1 MKLFPSERGR
11 IVATLWLLSAAPI
24 FAAPSP
30 LGHWRTID
38 DKTGKPKSLVSL
50 YSEGGKLY
58 GSIDSLFPAPGKDPD
73 PICDKCPGDLH
84 NKRVKGIR
92 FLWGLSKEGDEWT
105 GGEVLDP
112 ANGKIYRCKIKVAE
126 GNHTLV
132 IRGYIGIS
140 LLGRSQTWQ
149 RVD

>member
-1 MKLFPSERGR
+1 MKLLLPKAGP
-11 IVATLWLLSAAPI
+11 IVAALGLVSAVSI
-24 FAAPSP
+24 LAAPSP

-50 YSEGGKLY
+50 YSEDGRLY
-58 GSIDSLFPAPGKDPD
+58 GRIDSLFPAPGKDPD
-73 PICDKCPGDLH
+73 PICDKCPGDFH

-92 FLWGLSKEGDEWT
+92 FLWGLSSDGDEWT

-112 ANGKIYRCKIKVAE
+112 ANGKTYRCKIKVN
-126 GNHTLV
+126 GDNRSLV

-140 LLGRSQTWQ
+140 LLGRSQTWE